1 MATGTASPTVTAA
14 TPTTTVTVTPGAKVT
29 ICHRTNSPTNPYVM
43 ITVAQAAIPA
53 HQAHGDVIPAPAGG
67 CSQITP
73 TPQSGGQPGSNQGEN
88 HGQQN
93 RPDKPPKG
101 GGNR

>member
-1 MATGTASPTVTAA
+1 MVTATGT
-14 TPTTTVTVTPGAKVT
+14 PGGKVT
-29 ICHRTNSPTNPYVM
+29 ICHRTGSNHNPYVM
-43 ITVAQAAIPA
+43 ITVAQPALQA

-67 CSQITP
+67 CPQITP
-73 TPQSGGQPGSNQGEN
+73 TPEANGQPGSNQGQN
-88 HGQQN
+88 NGQQN